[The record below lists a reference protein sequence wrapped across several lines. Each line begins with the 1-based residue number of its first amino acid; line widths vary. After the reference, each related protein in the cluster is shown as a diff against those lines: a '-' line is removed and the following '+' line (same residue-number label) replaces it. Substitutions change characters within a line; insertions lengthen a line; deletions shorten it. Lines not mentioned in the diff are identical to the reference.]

1 VARSRAL
8 ATPRCL
14 EVAITA
20 DPVDPGRIN
29 IFERWE
35 SQAAVETL
43 RSSVPDT
50 EQRLAILT
58 VSVEEYDIAEVRF
71 VFGKEAVWT
80 CSREPR
86 STDEIRASVRS

>member
-29 IFERWE
+29 IFER
-35 SQAAVETL
+35 
-43 RSSVPDT
+43 
-50 EQRLAILT
+50 
-58 VSVEEYDIAEVRF
+58 
-71 VFGKEAVWT
+71 
-80 CSREPR
+80 
-86 STDEIRASVRS
+86 